1 MTDIIQTTLG
11 MLKHFI
17 SFIDKLKKGF
27 KSRRTRDVE
36 WRKQQLRQLKR
47 GILEMKDE
55 LTGSLEI
62 DLGKSKFVSE
72 FTSLLPCIWDIDYS
86 LENVEKVTFDDI

>member
-1 MTDIIQTTLG
+1 MTDVIQITLG
-11 MLKHFI
+11 INYLNHIFD
-17 SFIDKLKKGF
+17 IDKLRKGF
-27 KSRRTRDVE
+27 KTRRTRDVE

-55 LTGSLEI
+55 LTGALEQ

-72 FTSLLPCIWDIDYS
+72 FTSLLPCIWDVDYS
-86 LENVEKVTFDDI
+86 LENVEKV

>member
-1 MTDIIQTTLG
+1 MTDEIQIKLG
-11 MLKHFI
+11 IYHLNHIFD
-17 SFIDKLKKGF
+17 IDCLRKGF
-27 KSRRTRDVE
+27 KTGRTRDVE
-36 WRKQQLRQLKR
+36 WRKEQLRQLKK

-55 LTGSLEI
+55 LTGALEQ

-86 LENVEKVTFDDI
+86 LENVEKV